1 LTEAAKKEGPAR
13 GLNDPKSFEAVM
25 ARLRDSFL
33 MGWSSRMNQF
43 FTELGLVLN
52 ENEKAALKARNQQT
66 HAFADGDRPHDL
78 WMNSELLRTLFY
90 KVMLRLLD
98 YSGEYLDYAIQ
109 HPEPKKL
116 NPTRE
121 HNDAYRSVVY
131 V

>member
-1 LTEAAKKEGPAR
+1 MSTKANCFYAEFEWEGIQAPLKVTR
-13 GLNDPKSFEAVM
+13 LNH
-25 ARLRDSFL
+25 
-33 MGWSSRMNQF
+33 G
-43 FTELGLVLN
+43 GLVLN

-66 HAFADGDRPHDL
+66 HSFADGDRPHDL
-78 WMNSELLRTLFY
+78 WKNGELLRTLFY
-90 KVMLRLLD
+90 KIMLRLLD

-121 HNDAYRSVVY
+121 HNDAYRSTVY